1 MSRQTEM
8 TATKHILLVD
18 DDDALRETLAEQLE
32 LLEEF
37 KTSRTRTGAEALE
50 CVRRSDVDL
59 VILDVGLP
67 DIDGREVC
75 RLMRRSG
82 VIVPIIMLTA
92 MDSDSDT
99 VLGLESGAND
109 YVAKPFRFGTL
120 LARVRAQLRR
130 QARSRDATFTIGAYT
145 FRPGARML
153 VDNKDGRK
161 IRLTEKEAGIL
172 KYLYRAGG
180 KPVNRDELLMEVWG
194 YNSAVTT
201 HTIETHIYRLRKKI
215 EADPS
220 DARLVVT
227 ESGGYRLAL

>member
-1 MSRQTEM
+1 M

-18 DDDALRETLAEQLE
+18 DDEALREGLAEQLE

-37 KTSRTRTGAEALE
+37 ETSRKETGAEALE

-59 VILDVGLP
+59 IILDVGLP

-82 VIVPIIMLTA
+82 VAVPIIMLTA

-120 LARVRAQLRR
+120 LARIRAQLRQ
-130 QARSRDATFTIGAYT
+130 QARSQDAAFTIGTYT
-145 FRPGARML
+145 FQPGARML
-153 VDNKDGRK
+153 IDKKDGRK
-161 IRLTEKEAGIL
+161 IELTEKEAGIL
-172 KYLYRAGG
+172 KYLYRESG
-180 KPVNRDELLMEVWG
+180 KAVNRDELLTEVWG
-194 YNSAVTT
+194 YHSAVTT

-215 EADPS
+215 EADPA
-220 DARLVVT
+220 DAKLVVT
-227 ESGGYRLAL
+227 EAGGYRLVL

>member
-1 MSRQTEM
+1 M

-18 DDDALRETLAEQLE
+18 DDDALRENLGEQLE

-37 KTSRTRTGAEALE
+37 ETSRKETGAEALE
-50 CVRRSDVDL
+50 CVRHSDVDL

-82 VIVPIIMLTA
+82 VTVPIIMLTA

-120 LARVRAQLRR
+120 LARIRAQLRQ
-130 QARSRDATFTIGAYT
+130 QARSQDAAFTIGTYT
-145 FRPGARML
+145 FQPGAKML
-153 VDNKDGRK
+153 IDNKDGRK

-180 KPVNRDELLMEVWG
+180 KPVDRDELLTEVWG
-194 YNSAVTT
+194 YHAAVTT
-201 HTIETHIYRLRKKI
+201 HTIETHIYRLRRKI
-215 EADPS
+215 EADPA
-220 DARLVVT
+220 DAKLVVT
-227 ESGGYRLAL
+227 ESGGYRLVL